1 MMLKVIVTF
10 SGMRKFQNSE
20 NFDTYDLEKITHLGT
35 SYDYESIMHY
45 DTYAFSKNG
54 LPTIVPTKPG
64 VTIGQRRGFSSI
76 DVYKIN
82 KLYECGTNNEL
93 QQSKN

>member
-1 MMLKVIVTF
+1 MLKVILTF

-45 DTYAFSKNG
+45 EMHAFSKNG
-54 LPTIVPTKPG
+54 EPTIVPKKPD
-64 VTIGQRRGFSSI
+64 VTIGQRKGFSDL

-82 KLYECGTNNEL
+82 KLYECRVINEEI
-93 QQSKN
+93 QSNT